1 MSILNAKIFK
11 NLSAYFI
18 SSLITALIS
27 LLINPFLASKLSHS
41 DYAIIGYYSS
51 IALLLVPIVSL
62 SLQSYYARNYFL
74 VDEDKRLKIY
84 NTLLTLFSTLG
95 WITFIFFFVL
105 YYIYHKFCNVSIEFS
120 PYAFLTF
127 LPVLLSS
134 YYNLYL
140 MDLRMRAEGG
150 KYAVVAVSNSVI
162 ASLFSILLVYVLN
175 YGAIGRLC
183 ANLITALLFA
193 FYSLLAKKIRFSWD
207 KKIILDALSFCWPLI
222 ITGILSFFFL
232 GVDRV
237 MLERLE
243 DSHNL
248 GLYNVGIQISGYLGI
263 FGTVLLQ
270 TFDPDI
276 YRYTSRAEHKKVILL
291 CLTVITAVLIP
302 NLIFILCSK
311 PIIYLLTAGKYVD
324 SYLFANILCLKNVT
338 TTFAYMMSGVLIGY
352 GLSKYELLNR
362 AIGAFLS
369 VVLYSVL
376 ISHFEFYGAAWGQG
390 ISWLLMG
397 IISILCLL
405 IVLRK
410 NAKAQHN
417 TAGL

>member
-1 MSILNAKIFK
+1 MSIPNSKIFK

-18 SSLITALIS
+18 SSVITALIS
-27 LLINPFLASKLSHS
+27 LLINPFLASRLSHS

-74 VDEDKRLKIY
+74 VDEDERQKVY

-95 WITFIFFFVL
+95 LIAFFLFFSL

-120 PYAFLTF
+120 PYAFLAF
-127 LPVLLSS
+127 LPVFLSS

-140 MDLRMRAEGG
+140 MDLRMRSQGG
-150 KYAVVAVSNSVI
+150 KYAVVAVCNSVI
-162 ASLFSILLVYVLN
+162 SALLSILLVYVLN
-175 YGAIGRLC
+175 YGAIGRLW
-183 ANLITALLFA
+183 AMLITALLFA
-193 FYSLLAKKIRFSWD
+193 TYSLLAKKISFSFD

-237 MLERLE
+237 MLERLN
-243 DSHNL
+243 DTHNL
-248 GLYNVGIQISGYLGI
+248 GLYNVGVQISGYLGI

-276 YRYTSRAEHKKVILL
+276 YKYTSRSEHKKVILL
-291 CLTVITAVLIP
+291 CCTIITAVLIP
-302 NLIFILCSK
+302 NCIFILCSK
-311 PIIYLLTAGKYVD
+311 PIISLLTAGRYVD
-324 SYLFANILCLKNVT
+324 SYLFANILCVKNIT

-362 AIGAFLS
+362 VIGAFLS

-390 ISWLLMG
+390 ISWFLMG

-405 IVLRK
+405 IVFKK
-410 NAKAQHN
+410 NAKIKHN
-417 TAGL
+417 TAGI